1 MSATKRWAGWAV
13 LLAALIYAG
22 FLIGRTAPAR
32 HPEAAAKTPR
42 RQASVAASTPQYGL
56 SPGQFAPNFT
66 LTDTKGQSVTL
77 SDLRGR
83 PVWLNFWATWCPW
96 CNKEIPQI
104 ESVEDEYA
112 GRIDIY
118 GVDVQQSQST
128 VAQYMAAKA
137 VNYPVLLDSQGA
149 VAASYG
155 VQGLPMSVFIGPHGK
170 IRAVYSGALL
180 SPASIAP
187 YLHKLLA
194 PS

>member
-32 HPEAAAKTPR
+32 HPEAAAKTVR

-77 SDLRGR
+77 ADLRGR

-104 ESVEDEYA
+104 ANVEDAYA

-128 VAQYMAAKA
+128 VAQYMAAKR